1 MVRFQDHRISKP
13 VPSRFRSRSMNNP
26 VRTTNINTKVSIFAH
41 THFSPTEP
49 NRSVDDLMEISIH
62 TERRDSP
69 ALMVASLNSAADDW
83 ECKDCSW
90 KLRMLAGKFNL
101 KFHAK
106 RNEGPTS
113 SPAAYETLDLGSLAI
128 DSPPT
133 PPSSDSSRSSS
144 PLPDEI
150 VSLKRQ
156 TLTNDAGEG
165 QPFYGVHQAHLD
177 LSLGE
182 SVTVHMRPTDLKRN
196 RYELKPG
203 TIISA
208 PFHSQYRDSTVSTSN
223 YNTAVSGFGAVYSKY
238 RKMVILETWADHVV
252 CLPMY
257 SYNGRGLENRQG
269 MVDEYIDIRDADE
282 EYHEPSDTPH
292 EPLLAT
298 RGKEWAGKN
307 TFISGKTVIK
317 MTEKTAHNMFQKC
330 SIEGKI
336 EREHFRRLYK
346 LYLGLVQTKVLEFFG
361 EPIDSMVIVTN

>member
-1 MVRFQDHRISKP
+1 MARFQDHRINKP
-13 VPSRFRSRSMNNP
+13 ISSRFRNKNMNNILKTP
-26 VRTTNINTKVSIFAH
+26 NINTKVSIFAH
-41 THFSPTEP
+41 THFSPSEP
-49 NRSVDDLMEISIH
+49 NRSVEDLVGISFH
-62 TERRDSP
+62 TEHRDSP
-69 ALMVASLNSAADDW
+69 TLMVASLNSAADDW

-101 KFHAK
+101 KFHTKNNGA
-106 RNEGPTS
+106 PTS
-113 SPAAYETLDLGSLAI
+113 CPATHETPDLESLAI
-128 DSPPT
+128 GSPPT
-133 PPSSDSSRSSS
+133 PPSSDTSRPSS

-156 TLTNDAGEG
+156 TLTNDAGNG

-208 PFHSQYRDSTVSTSN
+208 PFHSQYRDNTVSTGN

-292 EPLLAT
+292 EPLLAF
-298 RGKEWAGKN
+298 RAKEWAGKN

-317 MTEKTAHNMFQKC
+317 LTEKTTHNMFQKC
-330 SIEGKI
+330 SVEGKI
-336 EREHFRRLYK
+336 ERAHFQRLYK
-346 LYLGLVQTKVLEFFG
+346 LYLDLVQEKALDVFG
-361 EPIDSMVIVTN
+361 KPIDSMIMITN

>member
-13 VPSRFRSRSMNNP
+13 IPSRFRSKNMNNSI
-26 VRTTNINTKVSIFAH
+26 RTINTSTTVSIFAH
-41 THFSPTEP
+41 AHFSPTEP
-49 NRSVDDLMEISIH
+49 NRSVEDLMEISIH
-62 TERRDSP
+62 AERRDSS
-69 ALMVASLNSAADDW
+69 AIMVASLNSAADDW

-90 KLRMLAGKFNL
+90 KLRMLAGKINL

-106 RNEGPTS
+106 HNGGPTS
-113 SPAAYETLDLGSLAI
+113 SPATHETPDLASLAI

-133 PPSSDSSRSSS
+133 PPSSDSSRPSS
-144 PLPDEI
+144 PLPGEI

-156 TLTNDAGEG
+156 TLTKDASKG

-208 PFHSQYRDSTVSTSN
+208 PFHSQYRDNTVSTGN

-257 SYNGRGLENRQG
+257 SYNGQGLENRQG
-269 MVDEYIDIRDADE
+269 MVDEYIDIRDADQ

-292 EPLLAT
+292 EPLLAI
-298 RGKEWAGKN
+298 RSKDWAGKN

-317 MTEKTAHNMFQKC
+317 LTEKTTHNMFQKC
-330 SIEGKI
+330 SVEGKL
-336 EREHFRRLYK
+336 ERAHFQRLYK
-346 LYLGLVQTKVLEFFG
+346 LYLDLVQIKALDVFG
-361 EPIDSMVIVTN
+361 KPIDSMIMVTN